1 MPSTKTIMQIQEE
14 FGKRYP
20 EREKSK
26 TLKGNKI
33 SYIPWF
39 EIISIANAVTEGHYD
54 YRIVSAGHSESGVPT
69 ASDYKEIEKAT
80 EGIEDEGRRRDVI
93 NMLMQPKKKYEMTVG
108 VTIYASDGTYY
119 REGTG
124 TEDSSTDNYGDYQS
138 IAESMALRRAFTKF
152 QLGIYMYRK

>member
-14 FGKRYP
+14 LGKRYP

-26 TLKGNKI
+26 NLKGNRI

-39 EIISIANAVTEGHYD
+39 EVISIVNAVTEGHYD
-54 YRIVSAGHSESGVPT
+54 YRIVHAGHSSAG
-69 ASDYKEIEKAT
+69 
-80 EGIEDEGRRRDVI
+80 
-93 NMLMQPKKKYEMTVG
+93 KYEMTVG

-152 QLGIYMYRK
+152 QLGIYMYRKG

>member
-14 FGKRYP
+14 LGKRYP

-26 TLKGNKI
+26 TLKGNRI

-39 EIISIANAVTEGHYD
+39 EVISIVNAVTEGHYD
-54 YRIVSAGHSESGVPT
+54 YRIVHAGHSSAG
-69 ASDYKEIEKAT
+69 
-80 EGIEDEGRRRDVI
+80 
-93 NMLMQPKKKYEMTVG
+93 KYEMTVG

-152 QLGIYMYRK
+152 QLGIYMYRKG

>member
-1 MPSTKTIMQIQEE
+1 MASSKTIMEIQEE

-20 EREKSK
+20 EREKTKKMGGS
-26 TLKGNKI
+26 NI

-39 EIISIANAVTEGHYD
+39 EVISIANAVTEGHYD
-54 YRIVSAGHSESGVPT
+54 YRIVSSGHSNG
-69 ASDYKEIEKAT
+69 
-80 EGIEDEGRRRDVI
+80 G
-93 NMLMQPKKKYEMTVG
+93 KYEMTVG
-108 VTIYASDGTYY
+108 VTIYAKDGTFY

-152 QLGIYMYRK
+152 QLGIYMYRKG